1 MHSSAGSSK
10 STRAKNRQYRTVSH
24 KSQVDESL
32 FGQPTKAKA
41 PSRPTSNTANED
53 IFSTNFQSQQQ
64 RKSGT
69 KKPKKE
75 TVQVITKDL
84 IRNLMYVFIYSV
96 LYEHKIE
103 VLYFKKC

>member
-10 STRAKNRQYRTVSH
+10 STRAKTRQYRTVSH